1 MMYPTLS
8 DIKQFWEWKCYE
20 PPDIAFYVDIGYIT
34 IADYEEITGEQ
45 YEA

>member
-8 DIKQFWEWKCYE
+8 DIKQFWEWECYG

-34 IADYEEITGEQ
+34 ISDYEEITGEQ